1 MLKSQRITGCHNDYL
16 DRIYRR
22 QCAGRRDTELQSG
35 NCPFGFGVR
44 LLLRSTHGLT
54 PTEAGR
60 NFYERAKRSI
70 EEAEQAELAAR
81 GAGATL
87 SGSLRICAAVTF
99 ARLHVIP
106 RLPLFLA
113 EHPALDVE
121 VLLSDANKD
130 LIEGGIDVALRM
142 GQLADS
148 SLTARKIG
156 QNQRRVIGSPAYFLR
171 MGVPRTPA
179 DLAKHQAVVYDQG
192 GGGTTW
198 TFRRGGAKVSVIVDG
213 RVRVS
218 AAEGVRE
225 GVFAGL
231 GLAIA
236 SDWMFAPELK
246 SGAVKSVLDDWLLP
260 PIDLW
265 TVFPAGRQ
273 VSAKA
278 RAFASFI
285 EKQLSSGAAR
295 PSEVVTPKKA
305 DAASRAI
312 AEFPHIPTR
321 HGKRLAR
328 SERSARRG

>member
-1 MLKSQRITGCHNDYL
+1 M
-16 DRIYRR
+16 DRMAAMETFIRVVD
-22 QCAGRRDTELQSG
+22 AGSFSG
-35 NCPFGFGVR
+35 AAKQLRLGQPAVSKTIAQLEERLGVR

-70 EEAEQAELAAR
+70 DEADEAELAAR
-81 GAGATL
+81 GAGTTL
-87 SGSLRICAAVTF
+87 SGRLRICAAVTF

-113 EHPALDVE
+113 EHPALDVD

-130 LIEGGIDVALRM
+130 LIEAGIDVALRM
-142 GQLADS
+142 GELADS
-148 SLTARKIG
+148 ALTARKIG
-156 QNQRRVIGSPAYFLR
+156 QSQRRVIGSPAYFET
-171 MGVPRTPA
+171 MGAPQTPA
-179 DLAKHQAVVYDQG
+179 DLAKHQTVVYDQP

-198 TFRRGGAKVSVIVDG
+198 TFRRGNAETSITVEG

-236 SDWMFAPELK
+236 SEWMFSPELK
-246 SGAVKSVLDDWLLP
+246 SGAVKTVLDDWLLP

-265 TVFPAGRQ
+265 TVFPTGRQ

-278 RAFASFI
+278 RAFTSYI
-285 EKQLSSGAAR
+285 EKEISNLNAGPSNGPVSGQA
-295 PSEVVTPKKA
+295 
-305 DAASRAI
+305 
-312 AEFPHIPTR
+312 
-321 HGKRLAR
+321 
-328 SERSARRG
+328 